1 MIPAYNIVCF
11 EFTFWTNVLWTGHLN
26 QDMLCLTRIGF
37 KNYPIELQRWRERI
51 ARFILFSW
59 WRFYSGYINL
69 VFCFISWSI
78 SILCKYYSTIFPNNY
93 LILLFPF
100 FFFHKGFF
108 SLLAMSNLAR
118 STYICSAFKWFISDV
133 PSASQ
138 QHLFPSFSICQ
149 QVILKQ
155 ALFPFCQ

>member
-1 MIPAYNIVCF
+1 MIPAYNTICF
-11 EFTFWTNVLWTGHLN
+11 DFTFWANILKPS
-26 QDMLCLTRIGF
+26 CLTLTGICF
-37 KNYPIELQRWRERI
+37 KKYLIELQLDQEKELLD
-51 ARFILFSW
+51 FFSW
-59 WRFYSGYINL
+59 WRFYSGYINPA
-69 VFCFISWSI
+69 FCFVSWSI

-93 LILLFPF
+93 LILLSDF
-100 FFFHKGFF
+100 FLPKGFF
-108 SLLAMSNLAR
+108 SPLAKSNLAR